1 MEIVKWDFWK
11 SSLKRELIGHS
22 LFVLHP
28 FFLLASFNVDMKV
41 GATAAIQGHKANLRT
56 ETIYV
61 LRIANQKKREAVSV
75 ELNPQQQP
83 GERKRLELRNQDTY
97 L

>member
-61 LRIANQKKREAVSV
+61 LRIANQKKGKLFQLSSILNNNQERENV
-75 ELNPQQQP
+75 
-83 GERKRLELRNQDTY
+83 
-97 L
+97 